1 MTKIITPHK
10 NRISVDVPQEYIGLP
25 VEITMVLV
33 GNRQIQSKEM
43 SEETAEIDTDY
54 TQSKEI
60 AGNVAPEGYMTHKEF
75 WHEADKRIINICK
88 QYGVL
93 Q

>member
-1 MTKIITPHK
+1 MTKIITPQK
-10 NRISVDVPQEYIGLP
+10 SRISLSVPQEYIGLP
-25 VEITMVLV
+25 VAITMVLV
-33 GNRQIQSKEM
+33 GKRQNQSKEM

-54 TQSKEI
+54 IQNKEI
-60 AGNVAPEGYMTHKEF
+60 TGSTAPEGYMTHKEF